1 MPTPP
6 DLAPVLV
13 VYAHPAA
20 HLSRVNRR
28 LADAARA
35 TEGVELLD
43 LYETYPD
50 FFIDSGAEQAR
61 LERASAVV
69 FVHPIQWYSMPA
81 LLKEW
86 LDVVFKAGWAYGRQG
101 QALAG
106 KRYWL
111 VASAGSAEAEYSA
124 GGVHARPLADY
135 LPAFRQTA
143 ALCGML
149 WEEPLVLFGAHQVSQ
164 AELDAHVAV
173 FSDRLQALRAG
184 AAQG

>member
-6 DLAPVLV
+6 DLPRILV

-28 LADAARA
+28 LAAAARA
-35 TEGVELLD
+35 TDGVEVLD

-50 FFIDSGAEQAR
+50 FFIDVAAEQAR
-61 LERASAVV
+61 LERAAAVV

-86 LDVVFKAGWAYGRQG
+86 IDVVFKAGWAYGPHG

-106 KRYWL
+106 KPYWM
-111 VASAGSAEAEYSA
+111 VATAGSLESDYAPGALHE
-124 GGVHARPLADY
+124 RPFADY

-143 ALCGML
+143 VLCGMP
-149 WEEPLVLFGAHQVSQ
+149 WEEPLMLFGAHQVSQ
-164 AELDAHVAV
+164 DTVEAHVTA
-173 FSDRLQALRAG
+173 FELRLRALCASTLKG
-184 AAQG
+184 